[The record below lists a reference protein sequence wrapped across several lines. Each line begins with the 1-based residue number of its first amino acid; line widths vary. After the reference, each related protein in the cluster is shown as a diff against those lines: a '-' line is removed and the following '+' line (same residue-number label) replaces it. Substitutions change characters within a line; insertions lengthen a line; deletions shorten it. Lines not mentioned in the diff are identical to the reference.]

1 MNLPPSQTA
10 VSNDFRRPEIITD
23 IEHTELKIWNID
35 LADSYPDLS
44 DDEKMVFRYIIKNGA
59 DKSLRKLVP
68 ILGITEYRIRKAIN
82 SLVEERHLLKKQ
94 GNGKSTRYFPEMES
108 IEMLTCLQMALEMLK
123 SQI

>member
-1 MNLPPSQTA
+1 
-10 VSNDFRRPEIITD
+10 
-23 IEHTELKIWNID
+23 
-35 LADSYPDLS
+35 
-44 DDEKMVFRYIIKNGA
+44 MVFRYIIKNGA

>member
-1 MNLPPSQTA
+1 MIYKTA